1 MNACLFTTYASIQY
15 YIVYMLTRSYQLLQ
29 GPIKLI
35 SVITRKK
42 QLKLQKHIVNI
53 PRDLEKGN

>member
-1 MNACLFTTYASIQY
+1 
-15 YIVYMLTRSYQLLQ
+15 MLTRSYQLLQ

-53 PRDLEKGN
+53 PTDLKKGN